1 MITPNGVDRSKGYIL
16 FDNVVGRSSRYLDID
31 NLMDRDMLS
40 RETED
45 GMELVARG

>member
-1 MITPNGVDRSKGYIL
+1 MELTRAKGYFW

-45 GMELVARG
+45 GMEPVARG